1 MNKHLKTFI
10 AAAKNRSA
18 TFRQADVKHL
28 SPEDS
33 HFMTDVNAAIM
44 IGASRSSHL
53 ILFATAF
60 FFLVALIWAA
70 NANLDEITRGDG
82 KVIPSNKIQVIQ
94 NLEGGI
100 LSEILVKEGEIVARG
115 QPLLRLDDTRF
126 SSTYRESRSNY
137 LALTA
142 KAARLTAEAEHMD
155 LKIPAIVWDEQP
167 NMAKNEIALFESRTL
182 ELNSSIGILKQQ
194 ESQTRQELTE
204 MQARKNKLAR
214 SYSLLKE
221 ELTLSEPLVAEG
233 AISDVEILRLKRSVN
248 EVHGDLDASRLAIPR
263 LESALEEMKRRIR
276 DIDISFRTKARGD
289 LNETEAE
296 LSATEQTLLSKEDR
310 VSRTLV
316 RSPVKG
322 EVKQIM
328 VATIGGVIQPGMD
341 LMEIVPLEGNLLVEA
356 HIRPA
361 DIAFLR
367 PNQDVQVKL
376 TAYDYAIY
384 GGLPA
389 KLEHISADTITDE
402 NGDSFY
408 LIRVRTEQ
416 AYLGSDD
423 NPLKIIPGM
432 TAVVDILTGEKT
444 VLDYLLKP
452 VLRARATALT
462 ER

>member
-1 MNKHLKTFI
+1 MNQRLKDFI
-10 AAAKNRSA
+10 KTAKNRA
-18 TFRQADVKHL
+18 GGFLQEDGVRL
-28 SPEDS
+28 SPEDG

-53 ILFATAF
+53 ILFATLF

-70 NANLDEITRGDG
+70 NATLDEITRGDG

-100 LSEILVKEGEIVARG
+100 LSEILVKEGEIVEKG

-126 SSTYRESRSNY
+126 SSTYRESRSNH
-137 LALTA
+137 LVLLA
-142 KAARLTAEAEHMD
+142 KAARLTAEAKNTD
-155 LKIPAIVWDEQP
+155 LKIPAAVWDEQP
-167 NMAKNEIALFESRTL
+167 NLAKNEVALFESRKIA
-182 ELNSSIGILKQQ
+182 LNSSLGILKQQ
-194 ESQTRQELTE
+194 ASQTRQELAE
-204 MQARKNKLAR
+204 MGSRKNRLAR
-214 SYSLLKE
+214 SYSLLRE
-221 ELTLSEPLVAEG
+221 ELALSEPLVAEG

-248 EVHGDLDASRLAIPR
+248 EIHGDLDASRLAIPR
-263 LESALEEMKRRIR
+263 LESALEEMKGKIS
-276 DIDISFRTKARGD
+276 DLEISFRTSARTD

-296 LSATEQTLLSKEDR
+296 LSASKETLHSKEDR

-316 RSPVKG
+316 QSPVKG

-328 VATIGGVIQPGMD
+328 VTTIGGVIQPGMD

-367 PNQDVQVKL
+367 PDQDVQIKL
-376 TAYDYAIY
+376 TAYDFAIY

-389 KLEHISADTITDE
+389 KLEHISADTITNE

-416 AYLGSDD
+416 AYLGSEDK
-423 NPLKIIPGM
+423 PLKIIPGM

-452 VLRARATALT
+452 VLRAKENALT